1 MWSSIVCTLGRRG
14 TQWEDSPERNRAL
27 SYTVLPLVSYAS
39 LLVAAILLPSQPVPA
54 LVCHRC
60 GNVLL
65 LFIGIRNAWDVVT
78 YTAFERRLWIHR
90 RRQPLTG
97 SAKRLRSTTGYS
109 GQISKRH
116 YYFLQR
122 R

>member
-60 GNVLL
+60 GNDAAPVHWHPQRMGCRDLHGL
-65 LFIGIRNAWDVVT
+65 RTPPMDSPPT
-78 YTAFERRLWIHR
+78 
-90 RRQPLTG
+90 
-97 SAKRLRSTTGYS
+97 SAADRLREAAS
-109 GQISKRH
+109 
-116 YYFLQR
+116 F
-122 R
+122 